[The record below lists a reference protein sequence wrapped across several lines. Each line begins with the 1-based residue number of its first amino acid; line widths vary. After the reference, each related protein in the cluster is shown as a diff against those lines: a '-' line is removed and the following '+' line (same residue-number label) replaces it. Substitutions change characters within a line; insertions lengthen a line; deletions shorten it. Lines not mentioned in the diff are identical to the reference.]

1 MNCPFCQSD
10 RNSIFHEDELTMGLW
25 DAFPVTKGHALIV
38 TKRHVSSWFD
48 TTDEEK
54 LALIKSTEQAKLI
67 IERQYTPDGFNIGI
81 NINEQAGQT
90 IFHMHQHIIPRYIGD
105 VPNPRGGVRNVI
117 PEKGNYIPSENQIS
131 RALKDSPHE
140 RSLIKG
146 QDDPLLPHFLGNLD
160 RAKDVDI
167 LASFTLLSG
176 VKLIF
181 SHLQDLLNRGGRVR
195 FLTGDY
201 LGITDPIALRY
212 LLDLDGDI
220 ELRVFHGNSISFHP
234 KAYIFYFNDES
245 VIAYIGSSNL
255 SQSALSK
262 GIEWNYRL
270 TSYSDPNGISYSKDA
285 FKDIYENSN
294 SIPIDHKWIENY
306 ELRRTPVQTEVKPDV
321 PEIKPEPH
329 SIQIKALNALND
341 TRRLGNT
348 AGLVVLATG
357 LGKTWLSAFDTKQIP
372 NCNRI
377 LFVAH
382 RDEILNQSLQTYRRI
397 YPNKSIGKFTGTEKD
412 ITADILF
419 ASVQTISRKMNLNTF
434 SREDFDYI
442 VMDEFHHAS
451 AKTYKKILNYFTPK
465 FLLGLTATPER
476 TDGGDLLSLCQENL
490 VYRCDMLEGIK
501 EDLLSPFHYFGVP
514 DDVDYSNI
522 PWRSSRFDEE
532 ALTNAVATSKRAQN
546 ALEQLKERGGD
557 KTLAFC
563 CSRRHADF
571 MSKFFNEKGC
581 RSVAVHSGDNS
592 APRAASLEKLES
604 GELDVV
610 FSVDM
615 FNEGLDIPNINTV
628 MMLRPTESS
637 ILWLQQFGRGLR
649 KNVEP
654 NAEGKVLKVIDY
666 IGNHRI
672 FLNKPRTLLGLKEG
686 DQEIAFALEHLGER
700 NEELPDGCEV
710 TYDLKSIE
718 IIKNLL
724 RTGAQSEAIEQF
736 YKDFTQRHGDRPTAL
751 EAFHEGYNPRA
762 LAYSSWFRFVDHMGG
777 LQENQQEVLRANEDF
792 FVTLESTMMSK
803 SYKMLTVHAMLNEG
817 CFPGEINI
825 DELTD
830 SFIRIA
836 SRSSKFI
843 SDLSVDITDPQ
854 KISKLI
860 KDKPIQA
867 WVGARGTDGSKLFS
881 FESDIFKTNFTVQ
894 DKHKDVFQEFTRE
907 MVEWRVAEYLT
918 RPTHEETKFTCKA
931 FHSNRCPILKLP
943 PRETVSGLPFG
954 PTKIIIEDEEY
965 EADFVQ
971 IAINVIRKYGS
982 NENKISNILRGWF
995 GPDAGLPGTNFQ
1007 VLVESFGDGY
1017 RMSPVK
1023 RDVVDTDLKL
1033 WGTYSREKIPGYFG
1047 LEFNTGSWNQGFV
1060 DKGENIFLLVTLDK
1074 GSLAKEHNYEDSFL
1088 SGTIFRWQSQ
1098 NRTAQKS
1105 NHGQKIRSHSEKKIN
1120 IQLFVRGGK
1129 LFNGKAAPF
1138 YYCGMVD
1145 FMDWEGEKPI
1155 TVKWRLQNEI
1165 PKHLH
1170 NIFKIKP

>member
-1 MNCPFCQSD
+1 MNCPFCHPE
-10 RNSIFHEDELTMGLW
+10 RNAIFYEDELTMGLW
-25 DAFPVTKGHALIV
+25 DAFPVSDGHALII
-38 TKRHVSSWFD
+38 TKRHISSWFD

-54 LALIKSTEQAKLI
+54 LALNRSTEQAKLI
-67 IERQYTPDGFNIGI
+67 IEKKYTPDGFNIGM
-81 NINEQAGQT
+81 NINEQGGQT

-117 PEKGNYIPSENQIS
+117 PGKGNYTPDTSQIS
-131 RALKDSPHE
+131 KALKILPHE
-140 RSLIKG
+140 RSLIRG

-181 SHLQDLLNRGGRVR
+181 SHLQDLLSRGGRVR

-220 ELRVFHGNSISFHP
+220 ELRVFHGSSISFHP
-234 KAYIFYFNDES
+234 KSYIFYFNDEN

-255 SQSALSK
+255 SESALSR

-270 TSYSDPNGISYSKDA
+270 TSYSDPNGIKYSKDT
-285 FKDIYENSN
+285 FKDLYENSN
-294 SIPIDHKWIENY
+294 SLPIDHKWIENY
-306 ELRRTPVQTEVKPDV
+306 ESRRTPMQTEVKPDD
-321 PEIKPEPH
+321 PETNPEPH
-329 SIQIKALNALND
+329 TIQKEALKALND
-341 TRRLGNT
+341 TRKLGNT

-357 LGKTWLSAFDTKQIP
+357 LGKTWLSAFDTQQIP

-382 RDEILNQSLQTYRRI
+382 REEILNQSLLTYRRI
-397 YPNKSIGKFTGTEKD
+397 YPNKSIGKFTGTDKD
-412 ITADILF
+412 VAADILF
-419 ASVQTISRKMNLNTF
+419 ASVQTISRKMNLNIF
-434 SREDFDYI
+434 AREDFDYI

-451 AKTYKKILNYFTPK
+451 ARTYKKVLSYFTPK

-490 VYRCDMLEGIK
+490 VYRCDMLEGIRK
-501 EDLLSPFHYFGVP
+501 GLLSPFHYFGVP

-522 PWRSSRFDEE
+522 PWRSARFDEE
-532 ALTNAVATSKRAQN
+532 ALTNAVSTRARAQN

-571 MSKFFNEKGC
+571 MAGFFNGNGC
-581 RSVAVHSGDNS
+581 RSVAVHSGDTS
-592 APRAASLEKLES
+592 APRAASLEQLES
-604 GELDVV
+604 GELDVI

-637 ILWLQQFGRGLR
+637 VLWLQQFGRGLR
-649 KNVEP
+649 KKIGMY
-654 NAEGKVLKVIDY
+654 AEKKVLKVIDY
-666 IGNHRI
+666 IGNHRV
-672 FLNKPRTLLGLKEG
+672 FLNKPRSLFGLNEG
-686 DQEIAFALEHLGER
+686 DREIAFALEHLRER

-718 IIKNLL
+718 IINSLL
-724 RTGAQSEAIEQF
+724 KVGTQNDAIEQF
-736 YKDFTQRHGDRPTAL
+736 YKDFKERHGTRPTAL

-762 LAYSSWFRFVDHMGG
+762 LGYSSWFGFVSRMEDF
-777 LQENQQEVLRANEDF
+777 EDDQQEVFSSNEEF
-792 FVTLESTMMSK
+792 FMALEKTKMTK
-803 SYKMLTVHAMLNEG
+803 SYKMLTVLAMLNEG
-817 CFPGEINI
+817 CFPGAIKI
-825 DELTD
+825 AELTK

-836 SRSSKFI
+836 SRSSKYI
-843 SDLSVDITDPQ
+843 SDLSVDIADAQ
-854 KISKLI
+854 KMTKLI
-860 KDKPIQA
+860 ADNPVKA
-867 WVGARGTDGSKLFS
+867 WVGARGTDGVKLFS
-881 FESDIFKTNFTVQ
+881 LENDIFKTNFNVQ
-894 DKHKDVFQEFTRE
+894 DKHRDVFQEFTRE
-907 MVEWRVAEYLT
+907 MVEWRLAEYLT
-918 RPTHEETKFTCKA
+918 RPIHEETKFTCKV
-931 FHSNRCPILKLP
+931 FHSNRSPILKLP
-943 PRETVSGLPFG
+943 SRENFSGLPFG
-954 PTKIIIEDEEY
+954 PTRIFIEDEEH

-971 IAINVIRKYGS
+971 IAINVIRKYDS
-982 NENKISNILRGWF
+982 PENIISSILRGWF

-1007 VLVESFGDGY
+1007 VLVESVGDGY

-1023 RDVVDTDLKL
+1023 RDSVDPGLQL
-1033 WGTYSREKIPGYFG
+1033 WSTYSRETIPGYFD

-1060 DKGENIFLLVTLDK
+1060 DKEENIFLLVTLDK
-1074 GSLAKEHNYEDSFL
+1074 GSLAKEHKYEDRFL
-1088 SGTIFRWQSQ
+1088 SGSVFQWQSQ
-1098 NRTAQKS
+1098 NRTSQQS
-1105 NHGQKIRSHSEKKIN
+1105 NHGQKIRFHAEKKIN
-1120 IQLFVRGGK
+1120 FQLFVRGGK

-1145 FMDWEGEKPI
+1145 FMDWEEEKPI
-1155 TVKWRLQNEI
+1155 TVRWRLQNEV

-1170 NIFKIKP
+1170 NTLKIKS